1 MNKFLILALA
11 GALSNAYAADD
22 RAGYDAAKDKAA
34 ADYKAAKAQCKSLKG
49 NAEDIC
55 VEEAKV
61 ARARAEA
68 DAVAQYRTGDAK
80 DLRKAREDVAKA
92 EYDLAKEKCD
102 DQTGNAKKACKLD
115 AKAAKDSAIA
125 DAKRADPTP
134 TMAERT
140 AATVDT
146 TRDRTAA
153 AVDTTRDRT
162 AAAVDNTRD
171 RTAAAVDNTR
181 DRTAAAVDNTRDRTA
196 TAANN
201 AANTARNTTAAAGD
215 AVSDTVITTKV
226 KADLAADPGV
236 KAMDVHVETVKGVVM
251 LSGFV
256 PSKAEADKA
265 VQLARGVKG
274 VTEVKSSI
282 QVKK

>member
-22 RAGYDAAKDKAA
+22 KAAYDTAKDKAA
-34 ADYKAAKAQCKSLKG
+34 ADYKAAKAQCKSLRG

-68 DAVAQYRTGDAK
+68 DAVAQYRTGDANN
-80 DLRKAREDVAKA
+80 LRKAREDVAKA

-134 TMAERT
+134 TVGERT
-140 AATVDT
+140 AAAVDTTRDRAAAAVDT

-171 RTAAAVDNTR
+171 RTA
-181 DRTAAAVDNTRDRTA
+181 TA
-196 TAANN
+196 TDN
-201 AANTARNTTAAAGD
+201 AANTARTTTAAASD

>member
-11 GALSNAYAADD
+11 GALTNAYAADTNK
-22 RAGYDAAKDKAA
+22 AAYDAAKDKAA

-55 VEEAKV
+55 TEEAKV
-61 ARARAEA
+61 ARARMEA
-68 DAVAQYRTGDAK
+68 DAVAQHKAGDVS

-92 EYDLAKEKCD
+92 EYELAKEKCD
-102 DQTGNAKKACKLD
+102 DQSGNAKKACTLD

-125 DAKRADPTP
+125 EAKRADPTP

-140 AATVDT
+140 AAAT
-146 TRDRTAA
+146 T
-153 AVDTTRDRT
+153 
-162 AAAVDNTRD
+162 
-171 RTAAAVDNTR
+171 
-181 DRTAAAVDNTRDRTA
+181 
-196 TAANN
+196 
-201 AANTARNTTAAAGD
+201 TTADSARHTTAVAGD
-215 AVSDTVITTKV
+215 AMSDTVITTKV

-236 KAMDVHVETVKGVVM
+236 KGMDVHVETVKGVVM

-256 PSKAEADKA
+256 PSRVEADKA

>member
-1 MNKFLILALA
+1 MNKFVILALA
-11 GALSNAYAADD
+11 GALSNAYAADTD
-22 RAGYDAAKDKAA
+22 KAAYDAAKDKAT

-49 NAEDIC
+49 NAEDVCI
-55 VEEAKV
+55 EEAKV

-68 DAVAQYRTGDAK
+68 DAVAQHKAGDTR
-80 DLRKAREDVAKA
+80 DYRKAREHVAKA

-102 DQTGNAKKACKLD
+102 DQSGNAKKACKLD
-115 AKAAKDSAIA
+115 AKAARDAALA

-134 TMAERT
+134 TIGE
-140 AATVDT
+140 
-146 TRDRTAA
+146 RTAA

-162 AAAVDNTRD
+162 TAAVD
-171 RTAAAVDNTR
+171 TA
-181 DRTAAAVDNTRDRTA
+181 RDRTA
-196 TAANN
+196 TTADTTRDHAVAATNTAANT

-215 AVSDTVITTKV
+215 AMSDTMITTKV

-282 QVKK
+282 QVKNK

>member
-11 GALSNAYAADD
+11 GALSNAYAADTD
-22 RAGYDAAKDKAA
+22 KAAYDAAKDKAT

-55 VEEAKV
+55 IEEAKV

-68 DAVAQYRTGDAK
+68 DAVAQHKAGDAR

-115 AKAAKDSAIA
+115 AKAAKDAAIA

-134 TMAERT
+134 TVGE
-140 AATVDT
+140 
-146 TRDRTAA
+146 RTAA

-162 AAAVDNTRD
+162 TAAVDTTRD
-171 RTAAAVDNTR
+171 RTT
-181 DRTAAAVDNTRDRTA
+181 TTTTTTA
-196 TAANN
+196 TD
-201 AANTARNTTAAAGD
+201 TARNTTAAAGD
-215 AVSDTVITTKV
+215 VMSDSVITTKV

-265 VQLARGVKG
+265 VQLARNVKG

>member
-11 GALSNAYAADD
+11 GALSNAYAADTD
-22 RAGYDAAKDKAA
+22 KAAYETAKDKAA
-34 ADYKAAKAQCKSLKG
+34 ADYKAAKAQCKTLKG

-55 VEEAKV
+55 IEEAKV

-68 DAVAQYRTGDAK
+68 DAVAQHKTGDVR

-125 DAKRADPTP
+125 EAKRADPTP
-134 TMAERT
+134 AVAE
-140 AATVDT
+140 
-146 TRDRTAA
+146 RTAA

-162 AAAVDNTRD
+162 TAAVDT
-171 RTAAAVDNTR
+171 
-181 DRTAAAVDNTRDRTA
+181 TRDRTA
-196 TAANN
+196 TATTTTAD
-201 AANTARNTTAAAGD
+201 TARHTTATAGD

-282 QVKK
+282 QVKNK

>member
-1 MNKFLILALA
+1 MNKFVILALA
-11 GALSNAYAADD
+11 GALSNAYAADTD
-22 RAGYDAAKDKAA
+22 RTAYNAAKDKAA
-34 ADYKAAKAQCKSLKG
+34 ADYKAAKAQCKSLTG

-68 DAVAQYRTGDAK
+68 DAVAQHRAGDARE
-80 DLRKAREDVAKA
+80 LRKAREDVAKA

-115 AKAAKDSAIA
+115 AKAAKDTAMA

-134 TMAERT
+134 TMGERT

-162 AAAVDNTRD
+162 AAAVDTTRD
-171 RTAAAVDNTR
+171 HTAA
-181 DRTAAAVDNTRDRTA
+181 
-196 TAANN
+196 AANN
-201 AANTARNTTAAAGD
+201 AAANTRNATAAAGD
-215 AVSDTVITTKV
+215 AMSDTVITTKV
-226 KADLAADPGV
+226 KAEMAADPGV
-236 KAMDVHVETVKGVVM
+236 KALDVHVETVKGVVM

-265 VQLARGVKG
+265 VQVARNVKG